1 MRPETFQ
8 DFYSWACFGT
18 CFKSFMHVVEL
29 LISSCLAAVWLL
41 WSSLSS
47 CDEIG
52 WNLQVTAKNQS
63 YCFHSRAFKQKNK
76 EKWKSTIGC
85 SDPFDPLFHRR
96 MRLVGAYRSLSFKCD
111 ITRKCIYFSHEH
123 MRHETFQ
130 DFFLFVSLF
139 CYMFQEFYACCRAAS
154 SCFCIF
160 DPLFHLCDEI
170 GWNLQVT
177 AKNQGYFFTLGLS
190 KQKHKEKWKLAIGY
204 SDPFDPLFHRRMR
217 LVGAYRSLS
226 SKCDITRKSIY
237 FNH

>member
-8 DFYSWACFGT
+8 DFYSWACFVT

-52 WNLQVTAKNQS
+52 WNLQVTAKNQGYFFTLGLS
-63 YCFHSRAFKQKNK
+63 NKNM
-76 EKWKSTIGC
+76 EKNESSTIGY
-85 SDPFDPLFHRR
+85 SDPFDPLFHLG

-111 ITRKCIYFSHEH
+111 ITRKCIYFSHKH

-139 CYMFQEFYACCRAAS
+139 CYMFQEFYARCRAA
-154 SCFCIF
+154 
-160 DPLFHLCDEI
+160 
-170 GWNLQVT
+170 N
-177 AKNQGYFFTLGLS
+177 
-190 KQKHKEKWKLAIGY
+190 
-204 SDPFDPLFHRRMR
+204 
-217 LVGAYRSLS
+217 
-226 SKCDITRKSIY
+226 
-237 FNH
+237 